1 MGMST
6 KNYNSKKT
14 YTNSKRNYYPKKTTN
29 QYLTKK
35 EYYAKER
42 SKADLKYVDVT
53 GLSQNMTSSGTLT
66 SIFTNLTRGDNGLNN
81 FNGNTFQP
89 KGVLLNYCVQTNQ
102 TYNYC
107 RVMLVQ
113 WKDSAAPALSGILQ
127 YTTTGTATVS
137 PTLVTN
143 KSLMK
148 VLYDKT
154 FTVAPTASGDA
165 TVLGYGTFCDKVYI
179 PQFKLGKVR
188 FNSTT
193 NVQQDNDIYI
203 VYLSD
208 DSLSTYPQ
216 ITFTVRTSFY
226 DD

>member
-1 MGMST
+1 MST
-6 KNYNSKKT
+6 NNYKRKYYS
-14 YTNSKRNYYPKKTTN
+14 NSKRNYYPKKTTSN
-29 QYLTKK
+29 QFLTKK
-35 EYYAKER
+35 EYYQKEKR
-42 SKADLKYVDVT
+42 KADVKFVDVT

-102 TYNYC
+102 SYNFC

-113 WKDSAAPALSGILQ
+113 WSDSSVPVLSGILQ
-127 YTTTGTATVS
+127 YTATGTATVS

-143 KSLMK
+143 KGFLK

-154 FTVAPTASGDA
+154 FTVAPTAGDA
-165 TVLGYGTFCDKVYI
+165 AIVGNGVFCDKVYV
-179 PQFKLGKVR
+179 PEFKLKKVR
-188 FNSTT
+188 FNTST
-193 NVQQDNDIYI
+193 NVEQDNSIYLI
-203 VYLSD
+203 YLSD